1 MAVTDFVP
9 LSRATPT
16 SAIDESTTPI
26 PTSRSMIA
34 RMLWGK
40 APEYCADCGQ
50 ELGARGAYRV
60 SATEQYCSVEH
71 AVRDRAE
78 RIA

>member
-1 MAVTDFVP
+1 MTVTDFVP
-9 LSRATPT
+9 LSRATP
-16 SAIDESTTPI
+16 ADARDESMTPVRI
-26 PTSRSMIA
+26 SRSMIA

-40 APEYCADCGQ
+40 APEYCADCGH

-60 SATEQYCSVEH
+60 SATQQYCSIEH